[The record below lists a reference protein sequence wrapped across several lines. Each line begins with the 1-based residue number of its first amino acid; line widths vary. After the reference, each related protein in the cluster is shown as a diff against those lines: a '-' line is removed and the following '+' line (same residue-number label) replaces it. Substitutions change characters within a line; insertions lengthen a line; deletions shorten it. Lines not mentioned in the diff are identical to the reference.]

1 MNTKII
7 SIYNN
12 KGGVG
17 KTTTT
22 KYLAEHL
29 VNEGKRVLLID
40 MDPQANLSRN
50 FLGDNFNPYGN
61 ELSVYDLLLN
71 DNNNVDDIK
80 KQIKDN
86 LDIIPSNDKH
96 TESNNEMLQQAIRKN
111 PATRLSTKIKN
122 NNEYDYILIDSA
134 PTKDLLATNSLTA
147 SDEVFIPISMD
158 KYAIDGV
165 NGVLTLI
172 MNVKSEFNNNLKIA
186 GIFLNA
192 GKTGD
197 MYDQLHDELLK
208 QLPGVVLNNKVSNY
222 VAINKETFNIETKV
236 NKGKEQF
243 IEVFKEVQYV

>member
-1 MNTKII
+1 MRTKVI

-29 VNEGKRVLLID
+29 VSLGKSVLLID

-50 FLGDNFNPYGN
+50 ILGKEFNPYSN
-61 ELSVYDLLLN
+61 DYSIYELLMN
-71 DNNNVDDIK
+71 DSLT
-80 KQIKDN
+80 IKDIRRAVNSN
-86 LDIIPSNDKH
+86 LSIIPSNDKH
-96 TESNNEMLQQAIRKN
+96 HDTQAEMILQSMKKTA
-111 PATRLSTKIKN
+111 ATRLSKKIKH
-122 NNEYDYILIDSA
+122 NNEFDYIIIDNA
-134 PTKDLLATNSLTA
+134 PYRDLLVTNSLTA

-165 NGVLTLI
+165 QGVLALI
-172 MNVKSEFNNNLKIA
+172 QNIKSEFNNSLKIA

-192 GKTGD
+192 GKTGE
-197 MYDQLHDELLK
+197 MYDNLHEELLK
-208 QLPGVVLNNKVSNY
+208 ELPGVVLTNKVANY
-222 VAINKETFNIETKV
+222 VAINKETFNIDTKE

-243 IEVFKEVQYV
+243 IEVFKEVDYV